1 MFTLISTALGFFTS
15 FLPSV
20 MQYFTAKQDHKNELE
35 KMKAQAEIAK
45 AAHGQKLEM
54 VNVDA
59 EIREIESLHKHDA
72 AQKKDGW
79 IGSYQA
85 SVRPTITY
93 LFMALFLAVEVTA
106 LVQLVKMGTEMSDAL
121 DTLWSQEIMGLFSAI
136 IAFWF
141 GKRTFSSK

>member
-20 MQYFTAKQDHKNELE
+20 MQYFTAKQDHANELE

-59 EIREIESLHKHDA
+59 EIREIESLHKHDSEM
-72 AQKKDGW
+72 KKDGW

-93 LFMALFLAVEVTA
+93 LFMALFLAVEITA
-106 LVQLVKMGTEMSDAL
+106 LVQLVKMGTAMGDAL
-121 DTLWSQEIMGLFSAI
+121 SVLWNHEIMGLFSAI

-141 GKRTFSSK
+141 GKRTFSKK